1 MSRTHRCTRIILAF
15 VALLTAINA
24 RDAAAARADDFTD
37 IQRAIAARHDEALKR
52 LQSWIALPSIAA
64 ENLNSAEGAEHMA
77 QLARE
82 AGFGQVTIIPTD
94 GKPGVF
100 GTLDAGAANTV
111 GLYFMYDVKQF
122 DPGEW
127 TSPPLEARLVD
138 KPNFGKV
145 VVWLAHVK

>member
-1 MSRTHRCTRIILAF
+1 MSRTHRCTRSILAL
-15 VALLTAINA
+15 VALVTAMRIGEA
-24 RDAAAARADDFTD
+24 TAAGADDFAD
-37 IQRAIAARHDEALKR
+37 VQRAITAQHDEALKR
-52 LQSWIALPSIAA
+52 LQSWIAFPSSGA
-64 ENLNSAEGAEHMA
+64 ENLNSAEGAERMA

-82 AGFGQVTIIPTD
+82 AGFAQVTIVPTD